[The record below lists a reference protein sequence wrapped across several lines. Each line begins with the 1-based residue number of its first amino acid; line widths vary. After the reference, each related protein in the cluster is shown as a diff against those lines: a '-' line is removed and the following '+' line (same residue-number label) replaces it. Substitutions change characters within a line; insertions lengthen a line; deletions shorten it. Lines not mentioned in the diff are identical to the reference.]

1 VRYISLFSGIEA
13 CSVAWH
19 DLGWTPVAFADFEA
33 FPSAVL
39 KHHYPE
45 VPNLH
50 DVTAVNW
57 NDYKGKADLIVG
69 GSPCQSFSNAG
80 TRLGLGDPRGNLA
93 LHFLGV
99 VDIVKPKWFI
109 YENVVGL
116 LSSDEGR
123 DFAAFLSHV
132 GDIGYGFAYRVLDAQ
147 HFGVPQRRR
156 RVFVIGCAGGDW
168 RSASAVLFEPKSLCG
183 VNQKVRPKRAGH
195 ASAVAGRFDESSGFA
210 SQLGG
215 GDSAVISSKEEK
227 VGIRS
232 PGGWRRRVKGVDR
245 PNQCFT
251 NQVSPTLRAGH
262 VGVPCL
268 MMEDTPST
276 VVVGDPNAPVVRR
289 LTPVE
294 CERLQ
299 GFPEDYTRIRYK
311 GEWASDAQRWQVL
324 GNSMAVPVMRWL
336 GQAVDFVERLNVQPP
351 EQADEVLVSIHD
363 DVVLRSGTLA
373 SWFD

>member
-1 VRYISLFSGIEA
+1 MRYISLFSGIEA

-57 NDYKGKADLIVG
+57 DDYEGKADLIVG

-80 TRLGLGDPRGNLA
+80 SRLGMDDPRGNLA
-93 LHFLGV
+93 LHFLRV
-99 VDIVKPKWFI
+99 VRSVKPKWFI
-109 YENVVGL
+109 FENVIGL
-116 LSSDEGR
+116 LSSDKGR
-123 DFAAFLSHV
+123 DFAAFLSSV
-132 GDIGYGFAYRVLDAQ
+132 AEIGYGFAYRVLDAQ
-147 HFGVPQRRR
+147 HFGVAQRRR

-168 RSASAVLFEPKSLCG
+168 RSPSAVLFESESLRG
-183 VNQKVRPKRAGH
+183 ADTPLRSAG
-195 ASAVAGRFDESSGFA
+195 AENAPRVAGGFDESSGFA
-210 SQLGG
+210 SKLGDR
-215 GDSAVISSKEEK
+215 DSASVPPE
-227 VGIRS
+227 
-232 PGGWRRRVKGVDR
+232 GGKLRLRKSDWRRRVRGVDR

-251 NQVSPTLRAGH
+251 KLSPTLRHGI
-262 VGVPCL
+262 VGVPCV
-268 MMEDTPST
+268 MMDCPPGVAVADPSK
-276 VVVGDPNAPVVRR
+276 PAVRR
-289 LTPVE
+289 LTPLE

-299 GFPEDYTRIRYK
+299 GFPDNYTLVPFNGK
-311 GEWASDAQRWQVL
+311 PAPDNPRWMAI

-336 GQAVDFVERLNVQPP
+336 GQGIDFVNRLDVPPP
-351 EQADEVLVSIHD
+351 ERQDPSVLVSIHG
-363 DVVLRSGTLA
+363 DVVLRSETLG